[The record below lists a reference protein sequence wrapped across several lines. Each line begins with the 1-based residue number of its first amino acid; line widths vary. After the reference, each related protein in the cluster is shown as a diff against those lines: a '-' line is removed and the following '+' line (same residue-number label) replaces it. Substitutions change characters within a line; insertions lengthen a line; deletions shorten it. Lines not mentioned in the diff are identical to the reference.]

1 MSVSAG
7 AFILLKLPVP
17 IIFTRIVQG
26 SPTERASGVTETSAR
41 SNLPMAPV
49 KFLGLPSL
57 GSGRIWSFKGF
68 IGTSKRMRLPEP
80 NESILSIIDMPMM
93 SSKDISRLSI
103 PAAENS
109 RSYEPAFKGVMTVL
123 YITNNLFGSL
133 SVSMTGS
140 SLKAGHSNASIFFI
154 CGTICDIL

>member
-1 MSVSAG
+1 
-7 AFILLKLPVP
+7 
-17 IIFTRIVQG
+17 
-26 SPTERASGVTETSAR
+26 
-41 SNLPMAPV
+41 
-49 KFLGLPSL
+49 
-57 GSGRIWSFKGF
+57 
-68 IGTSKRMRLPEP
+68 MRLPEP
-80 NESILSIIDMPMM
+80 NESILSIIDIPIM

-109 RSYEPAFKGVMTVL
+109 RSYEPAFNGVMTVL

-140 SLKAGHSNASIFFI
+140 SVKAGHSNASIFFI